1 MKVLM
6 NENINWQKQV
16 ICSAHCS
23 KGRRESIEDN
33 KKLPFTGINALDAPL
48 HSIAGSVIND
58 TRDHKFEPMAIEF
71 RKREKAK
78 GQFQIL

>member
-33 KKLPFTGINALDAPL
+33 KKIAFYGHKCLGRASPL
-48 HSIAGSVIND
+48 NSGLCD
-58 TRDHKFEPMAIEF
+58 K
-71 RKREKAK
+71 
-78 GQFQIL
+78 

>member
-48 HSIAGSVIND
+48 H
-58 TRDHKFEPMAIEF
+58 
-71 RKREKAK
+71 
-78 GQFQIL
+78 